1 MWFTVL
7 FYYVKYRLQSW
18 IYCTTANTHKILF
31 QSKYLYNYSKS
42 KGKCLSFKRV
52 LTVPSIKILFRLSNK
67 HTLERTQEILG
78 FDELG
83 RRIYSLHVKLKLKD
97 NVPLK
102 KVLCS
107 ALYGLD
113 YLIFACPAIPTN
125 NCKIKTISCYKII
138 NENSFYSYNT
148 FFGIILPGN
157 DVGQLFNNVLTKNV

>member
-1 MWFTVL
+1 M
-7 FYYVKYRLQSW
+7 
-18 IYCTTANTHKILF
+18 
-31 QSKYLYNYSKS
+31 
-42 KGKCLSFKRV
+42 

-102 KVLCS
+102 KVLYS

-113 YLIFACPAIPTN
+113 YLIFACPAIPT
-125 NCKIKTISCYKII
+125 K
-138 NENSFYSYNT
+138 
-148 FFGIILPGN
+148 L
-157 DVGQLFNNVLTKNV
+157 